1 MAADYT
7 GTFAT
12 LRRGPGTDGAERVT
26 VTDRRHLEVY
36 HNSYHNSQ
44 ISTLRMAL
52 SVRF

>member
-12 LRRGPGTDGAERVT
+12 LRREPALIGAGRVT
-26 VTDRRHLEVY
+26 VSDRRHLEVY